1 MNLWVQIELNQ
12 RVRIGECNEFMS
24 TDRTKPKCKKRECNE
39 FMSTDWT
46 KPKSKNRRVQWI
58 YEYR

>member
-24 TDRTKPKCKKRECNE
+24 TDIELNQRARVGELNE
-39 FMSTDWT
+39 FMSTDRT
-46 KPKSKNRRVQWI
+46 KPKSKNRRV
-58 YEYR
+58 